1 MTPACSSYLTEAK
14 MVSAEL
20 PEGGEYV
27 IMQIFDS
34 KTDQF
39 FLSLQIIRFRSEAE
53 KKVVYAKNFRKRH

>member
-1 MTPACSSYLTEAK
+1 

-27 IMQIFDS
+27 LMQIFDS

-39 FLSLQIIRFRSEAE
+39 FLSLQIIRFRTEAE